1 MAEYLFEFT
10 PVARREV
17 MEASRWYA
25 SKNPQLGRRFNQQV
39 TDVLANICRSP
50 FRNAEVQSG
59 HRRARLADFPYHLY
73 YRLEDRTLYVVAVLH
88 TRRNPSAWKKRE

>member
-59 HRRARLADFPYHLY
+59 LRRARLADFPYHLY
-73 YRLEDRTLYVVAVLH
+73 YRLEDPTLYVVAVLH

>member
-17 MEASRWYA
+17 IEASRWYA
-25 SKNPQLGRRFNQQV
+25 SKNPRLGRRFNQQV
-39 TDVLANICRSP
+39 TDVLADICRSP

-59 HRRARLADFPYHLY
+59 LRRARLADFPYHLY
-73 YRLEDRTLYVVAVLH
+73 YRLEDRTLYVAAVLH